1 MKKAFFL
8 LVIALLTISATQAQ
22 SLSQVVI
29 ASSGATI
36 SGASN
41 TLSFT
46 AGEAVIGKISNSESL
61 GQGFWLG
68 AIEAVVLSNEDLTL
82 EAQMTVY
89 PNPVTDYL
97 TISFKDM
104 AGEVFGISVYD
115 VTGKQV
121 YQKKLTDS
129 ASNETIDFNGFSS
142 GMYIMNIQQQSTKKS
157 KSFKIIKK

>member
-1 MKKAFFL
+1 MKKPSFL
-8 LVIALLTISATQAQ
+8 VVIALITMSMAQAQ

-46 AGEAVIGKISNSESL
+46 AGETVIGYIANDYNL

-68 AIEAVVLSNEDLTL
+68 AGERVTLSNEDFTV
-82 EAQMTVY
+82 EDQIAVY

-97 TISFKDM
+97 NINFKDLE
-104 AGEVFGISVYD
+104 GEAINIMMYD
-115 VTGKQV
+115 INGRQV
-121 YQKKLTDS
+121 YKKELLDS
-129 ASNETIDFNGFSS
+129 TSNETLNFSGFSS
-142 GMYIMNIQQQSTKKS
+142 GLYILNIEQLATKKS
-157 KSFKIIKK
+157 KSFKIVKQ

>member
-1 MKKAFFL
+1 MKKASFL
-8 LVIALLTISATQAQ
+8 VVIAILAISMTQAQ

-46 AGEAVIGKISNSESL
+46 AGEAAIGKISNGPTL

-68 AIEAVVLSNEDLTL
+68 AIEAVVLSNEDFTL

-89 PNPVTDYL
+89 PNPVTDHL
-97 TISFKDM
+97 NIKFKDM

-121 YQKKLTDS
+121 YKKEFTNS
-129 ASNETIDFNGFSS
+129 ASNETIEFSGFSS
-142 GMYIMNIQQQSTKKS
+142 GLYILNISQNATKKS
-157 KSFKIIKK
+157 KSFKIIKH

>member
-1 MKKAFFL
+1 MKNASFL
-8 LVIALLTISATQAQ
+8 LVIALLTISVAQAQ

-36 SGASN
+36 TGASN

-46 AGEAVIGKISNSESL
+46 AGEAVVGKVTNGSTL

-68 AIEAVVLSNEDLTL
+68 AIEGVVLSNEDFTL

-89 PNPVTDYL
+89 PNPVIDYL
-97 TISFKDM
+97 NISFKDM
-104 AGEVFGISVYD
+104 ASEAFGISVYD

-121 YQKKLTDS
+121 YKKELTDS
-129 ASNETIDFNGFSS
+129 ASNETIDFSGFSS
-142 GMYIMNIQQQSTKKS
+142 GLYILNIEQRNSKKS
-157 KSFKIIKK
+157 KSFEIVKQ